1 MKRGLE
7 APLEEAISSKRG
19 DSERKRIILE
29 LCSRGLGSREI
40 ARQVGGLTEGAG
52 MLRKTRNL
60 LLKQVPEK
68 LDMKSSLTRNWR
80 SA

>member
-40 ARQVGGLTEGAG
+40 ARQVGGLTEGAVRHIRDAEEKKKFAAQAG
-52 MLRKTRNL
+52 PGKT
-60 LLKQVPEK
+60 
-68 LDMKSSLTRNWR
+68 
-80 SA
+80 